1 MTTQNSIAVADTI
14 SKRFYATQALEDVS
28 LKFNAGEVHAL
39 IGENGAGKSTLM
51 KIFGGIHQPD
61 KGRIIING
69 REVKF
74 SSPGEALAAGVIVIP
89 QELQVVASQ
98 SVAENVLLGQLPEK
112 STMGFLPGIDRKAMA
127 QRTSELLQKFYLN
140 IDPNLEVERLSFA
153 ERQIVMIA
161 RALNHQAKF
170 LILDEP
176 TAALETR

>member
-74 SSPGEALAAGVIVIP
+74 SSPGEAASGRCYRYPSGTAGRCISISCRKC
-89 QELQVVASQ
+89 ASR
-98 SVAENVLLGQLPEK
+98 SIARK
-112 STMGFLPGIDRKAMA
+112 IHYGFLTRHRPKSDGLSERVSYCKNFISILI
-127 QRTSELLQKFYLN
+127 RTWRWS
-140 IDPNLEVERLSFA
+140 D
-153 ERQIVMIA
+153 
-161 RALNHQAKF
+161 
-170 LILDEP
+170 
-176 TAALETR
+176 